1 MKILGA
7 HDEFIVTGRFLK
19 VVFRL
24 RCSNARYMKNA
35 RPLRTTTLCLCV
47 VLLGLAGSGL
57 CFAQFETA
65 SLLTSGQANFQAATS
80 DVASSPFGV
89 IISNTFPPRQVQFGL
104 KLLF

>member
-57 CFAQFETA
+57 CFAQFET
-65 SLLTSGQANFQAATS
+65 TS
-80 DVASSPFGV
+80 DVASSPFSV
-89 IISNTFPPRQVQFGL
+89 ITSSTFPARQAQFGP